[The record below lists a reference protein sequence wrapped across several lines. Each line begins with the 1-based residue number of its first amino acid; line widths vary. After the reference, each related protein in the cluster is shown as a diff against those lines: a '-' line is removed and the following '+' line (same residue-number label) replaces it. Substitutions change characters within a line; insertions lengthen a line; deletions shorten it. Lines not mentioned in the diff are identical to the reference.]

1 MKKKFVNQNPRNI
14 AGFKHVRIQMCKWY
28 PHFCHTFT
36 LSTSNPISAL
46 ISSQVLSFSGSSF
59 HMAEWGPLQSLST
72 QSSLWPQRQT
82 SFLCSFY
89 LLSTLAWKIPWM
101 EEPGGLQSMGSLRVW
116 HDWATSLSLSC
127 IGEGNGNPLQCSCL
141 ENPRDGKAWWA
152 AIYGVAESRTRLKR
166 LSISISSLLEAC
178 LLCLPGRDI
187 TLWTEYHGQRTG
199 VQQPGWML
207 IPETK
212 SRWGTVTWVSS

>member
-46 ISSQVLSFSGSSF
+46 ISSQVLSLSGSSF

-116 HDWATSLSLSC
+116 HDWATSLSLF
-127 IGEGNGNPLQCSCL
+127 PFTHW
-141 ENPRDGKAWWA
+141 R
-152 AIYGVAESRTRLKR
+152 RTWQPTPVF
-166 LSISISSLLEAC
+166 
-178 LLCLPGRDI
+178 LPGESQGRGSLAGCRLWGRRVGHDWRDSVAAAAAAAGSLPYNAGGRYSPYLNQEVTSVKI
-187 TLWTEYHGQRTG
+187 YRILNRT
-199 VQQPGWML
+199 VNMSWQL
-207 IPETK
+207 F
-212 SRWGTVTWVSS
+212 